1 MSNPLVERILSNP
14 LSFVAAKNPERE
26 AHTEKPAS
34 YIVLTKKSHKSP
46 ELPAMIRKKP
56 VKAEQRKPQSMAE
69 AIAAYTGRMYLTKA
83 EKKRNTPKPVNVVG
97 SESSGESQYES
108 ASEFQTDSSFQG
120 FRSSS
125 EERESGKESER
136 DMKVRIGDDS
146 DRDDEESEDSEDSEE
161 TEESEEPDG
170 SNYDSKDTESEP
182 INEPKNELIEN
193 ENKSGDIEDSEDL
206 GTPVDLAGNQTNVQL
221 DDEDDEDETFEDEDD
236 NDDDD
241 ESSSEDADDED
252 FETSDN
258 ADTSSMTPESL
269 MQQKEELL
277 KDASRALPNT
287 SKAQSL
293 SPPAEQ
299 PVSDTPLD
307 HYGLQDD
314 SEPSKSS
321 RISKSWNQNEKSL
334 KPVGLL
340 NFGVT
345 CYMNSAIQTMVHIPA
360 VQHYLQEV
368 HAGKHAELKPRSVT
382 HTLAAVSAKMW
393 TVETGRNGAR
403 KYVNPKKIVQRLED
417 INCTM
422 SEWQQEDSHEYFM
435 SLMSRLQ
442 EDSTPKGRKLNESII
457 YYIFGGVLDQEVIC
471 QTCHTVSRTKQE
483 LYDVSLGLNKRKM
496 PDDENAPAT
505 RYTMEKSIRDFFGTE
520 TIKIDKND
528 ASSGYYCEK
537 CKKRTVATKKSTIE
551 KSPETLMVHL
561 KRFKFNGNSLSKVKQ
576 PIVYLKYLDLGPYT
590 SHNEASKYQLMS
602 VIVHEGRSILSG
614 HYIAHCLQPDGSWST
629 YDDEYI
635 NKIDERA
642 ALSDPSAYCLVY
654 TKLTP
659 KNKRRRTEANGTKRA
674 RLE

>member
-1 MSNPLVERILSNP
+1 MSNPLVERLLSNP

-26 AHTEKPAS
+26 VHTEKPAS

-46 ELPAMIRKKP
+46 EQPAMIRKKP
-56 VKAEQRKPQSMAE
+56 KKAEPRKPQSMAD
-69 AIAAYTGRMYLTKA
+69 AIAAYTGRMYMSKA
-83 EKKRNTPKPVNVVG
+83 EKKRATPKTVKVVAT
-97 SESSGESQYES
+97 ESSDESHYES

-125 EERESGKESER
+125 EDKESGKESEP
-136 DMKVRIGDDS
+136 DKLEEDQAS
-146 DRDDEESEDSEDSEE
+146 DKNSESEESEEHEE
-161 TEESEEPDG
+161 TEETAG
-170 SNYDSKDTESEP
+170 SDSDSDNANKVSVATKE
-182 INEPKNELIEN
+182 IELD
-193 ENKSGDIEDSEDL
+193 SSEDL
-206 GTPVDLAGNQTNVQL
+206 GTPVGLSENQATEPL
-221 DDEDDEDETFEDEDD
+221 DDDDDDDDDETFDDEDENEDD
-236 NDDDD
+236 DSSSDAEDGNDVDENSDDD
-241 ESSSEDADDED
+241 SARNMS
-252 FETSDN
+252 
-258 ADTSSMTPESL
+258 PESL
-269 MQQKEELL
+269 VQLKEDLMH
-277 KDASRALPNT
+277 DANRPLPKSLENESQT
-287 SKAQSL
+287 SAK
-293 SPPAEQ
+293 PVEQ
-299 PVSDTPLD
+299 PAPETPPD
-307 HYGLQDD
+307 HYGLGDD
-314 SEPSKSS
+314 SETSSTS
-321 RISKSWNQNEKSL
+321 RIAKGWNQNEKSL

-345 CYMNSAIQTMVHIPA
+345 CYMNSAIQAMVHIPA
-360 VQHYLQEV
+360 VQHYLQDV
-368 HAGKHAELKPRSVT
+368 YADKHPELKPRSVT

-393 TVETGRNGAR
+393 KAEGNGAR

-417 INCTM
+417 INCMM

-457 YYIFGGVLDQEVIC
+457 YDIFGGVLDQEVIC

-483 LYDVSLGLNKRKM
+483 LYDVSLGLNKRKLA
-496 PDDENAPAT
+496 DDENNPT
-505 RYTMEKSIRDFFGTE
+505 SRYTMEKSIRDFFGTE

-528 ASSGYYCEK
+528 ASSGYHCEK
-537 CKKRTVATKKSTIE
+537 CKKRTVATKKSTID

-576 PIVYLKYLDLGPYT
+576 PIVYQKYLDLGPYT

-659 KNKRRRTEANGTKRA
+659 KNKRRRTEASGTKRA
-674 RLE
+674 RLA